1 MAGSGRVLGLRSAP
15 YASLTRRMFSEG
27 AGQMGQE
34 KERQDE

>member
-1 MAGSGRVLGLRSAP
+1 MAGFGRALGLRSAP

-27 AGQMGQE
+27 TDQMGQE